1 MLGAYAAREGQ
12 PLCDF
17 PTDGNL
23 ADAQWIDLLE
33 PTDDEKKRV
42 VEATGLSIATE
53 QELSAIE
60 TSSRLAYDGNA
71 IYLSMPLVA
80 KVEGQPAVVR
90 PIGFILSRDKL
101 VTIRFHRSRAFHNF
115 LDIQHRVPMEA
126 AAPIDI
132 FILLLEAISDRLA
145 DLLESIRDE
154 LDAISKQI
162 FLDMRIDKAKPS
174 RKGDELQEVLK
185 SLGRSADVMSSVRDS
200 LLGVGRILPYVT
212 QIAASWIDR
221 EMRDRIKSLRQD
233 VASLADYDSHL
244 NQKLQFL
251 LDATLGL
258 INNAQNSIIKVLT
271 VVSAVGVPPTL
282 VASIYG
288 MNFKDMPELN
298 WAFGYP
304 YGLTLILLSA
314 ILPLIWFKRR
324 GWL

>member
-33 PTDDEKKRV
+33 PTEEEKKRV
-42 VEATGLSIATE
+42 EEATGLSVATE
-53 QELSAIE
+53 EDLSAIE
-60 TSSRLAYDGNA
+60 TSSRLAFDGHA

-80 KVEGQPAVVR
+80 KIEGQPPIVR
-90 PIGFILSRDKL
+90 PIGFILSQDKL

-115 LDIQHRVPMEA
+115 LDVQHRVPMEA

-145 DLLESIRDE
+145 DLLESVRDE
-154 LDAISKQI
+154 LDAISKAI
-162 FLDMRIDKAKPS
+162 FLDKQISKEKPS

-185 SLGRSADVMSSVRDS
+185 ALGRAADVMSSARDS

-233 VASLADYDSHL
+233 VTSLADYDNHL

-258 INNAQNSIIKVLT
+258 INNAQNKIIKVLT

-288 MNFKDMPELN
+288 MNFKDMPELS
-298 WAFGYP
+298 WAFGYD
-304 YGLTLILLSA
+304 YGLALILLTA
-314 ILPLIWFKRR
+314 IIPLVWFKVR